1 MSLKFSYTLFAPFYD
16 AVVDRATRS
25 MRQASL
31 AQLGDVTAQH
41 ILLAGIGTGLD
52 LPHLPK
58 GAHYVGMDL
67 TPAML
72 QRAQQQCPSDLQI
85 EFHCADV
92 QQLPFAANTFDHVIL
107 HLILAV
113 APNPIAT
120 LQETSRVLKPG
131 GSVIIMDKFLRKGQ
145 PALLRRLINPVIR
158 HLATSTTVVFEDVL
172 AHCPALRVHSDVPA
186 LGDGWFRHIVLRKEK
201 DL

>member
-1 MSLKFSYTLFAPFYD
+1 MSLKFSYTLIAPYYD
-16 AVVDRATRS
+16 AMVGRATHT
-25 MRQASL
+25 MRQDSL
-31 AQLGDVTAQH
+31 AQLGDVNAQR

-58 GAHYVGMDL
+58 GAQYVGVDI

-72 QRAQQQCPSDLQI
+72 QRAQQQCPPDVQM

-92 QQLPFAANTFDHVIL
+92 QQLPFATDSFDQVIL

-113 APNPIAT
+113 APKPITT
-120 LQETSRVLKPG
+120 LQEAARVLKPG
-131 GSVIIMDKFLRKGQ
+131 GCIIIMDKFLRHGQ
-145 PALLRRLINPVIR
+145 SAWLRRLVNPLIR

-172 AHCPALRVHSDVPA
+172 AHCPSLRVHSDVPA
-186 LGDGWFRHIVLRKEK
+186 LADGWFRRIVLRKEK
-201 DL
+201 